1 MYQMLLRLGA
11 RQSTLNHKL
20 LSPLTLAA
28 ASGQREMFEFILYQQ
43 RVVSWSYGPVT
54 SAWYPNPSPSPSPS
68 PNPNPIPKPD
78 PNPSPNPIPT
88 ASPAPNQVPP
98 S

>member
-1 MYQMLLRLGA
+1 MYQLLLRLGA

-54 SAWYPNPSPSPSPS
+54 SAWYRTSHPRPSPSPS
-68 PNPNPIPKPD
+68 PNPKPIPKPD
-78 PNPSPNPIPT
+78 PNPQP
-88 ASPAPNQVPP
+88 
-98 S
+98 

>member
-54 SAWYPNPSPSPSPS
+54 SAWYRMVPL
-68 PNPNPIPKPD
+68 
-78 PNPSPNPIPT
+78 T
-88 ASPAPNQVPP
+88 PALSSGP
-98 S
+98 